1 MILLIED
8 LIGGTLPFLASKK
21 TIAAKKKLS
30 LLRKQEWF
38 RTAYGTEIPYNNR
51 IKEVIASFDVEY
63 LLNDTN
69 EIRLLRQRLDEL
81 LKEERL
87 S

>member
-1 MILLIED
+1 MIED
-8 LIGGTLPFLASKK
+8 LIGGTLPFLPSKK

-38 RTAYGTEIPYNNR
+38 RTAYGMEIPYNNR
-51 IKEVIASFDVEY
+51 IKEFIVSFDLEY
-63 LLNDTN
+63 VLNDTN
-69 EIRLLRQRLDEL
+69 EIRLFRQRLDEL

>member
-8 LIGGTLPFLASKK
+8 LIGGTLLFLPSKE
-21 TIAAKKKLS
+21 TMAAKKKLS

-38 RTAYGTEIPYNNR
+38 RTAYGTETIYNNR
-51 IKEVIASFDVEY
+51 VKEFIASFDVEY

-69 EIRLLRQRLDEL
+69 EIRLFRQRLDEL